1 MSIKYLLDT
10 CVISEFVKPK
20 PDQKIQDWLNS
31 IDSEHTYLSVVT
43 FGEIQLGIST
53 LAPSN
58 RRTVLEAW
66 LNTELQD
73 QFAGRVLSLDGETFV
88 TWGQMTAPLKRQG
101 KPMNVMDS
109 LIAATALHHKM
120 VLVTRNVRDF
130 ANLSLSLFNPWEPW
144 E

>member
-1 MSIKYLLDT
+1 M
-10 CVISEFVKPK
+10 KPK

-31 IDSEHTYLSVVT
+31 IDSEHAYLSVVT

-58 RRTVLEAW
+58 RRTALEAW
-66 LNTELQD
+66 LNTELQG

-88 TWGQMTAPLKRQG
+88 TWGQMTAPLKQQG

-109 LIAATALHHKM
+109 LIAATALQHKM

-130 ANLSLSLFNPWEPW
+130 ANISLSLFNPWEPW

>member
-53 LAPSN
+53 LGHSA
-58 RRTVLEAW
+58 
-66 LNTELQD
+66 Q
-73 QFAGRVLSLDGETFV
+73 
-88 TWGQMTAPLKRQG
+88 
-101 KPMNVMDS
+101 
-109 LIAATALHHKM
+109 
-120 VLVTRNVRDF
+120 
-130 ANLSLSLFNPWEPW
+130 
-144 E
+144 